1 MTNISNLHQDL
12 LNIFPRIEHS
22 DEEIQ
27 RAIDS
32 TQQNMNALR
41 YESIK
46 LEQAIAINERINQQI
61 KELEDKLKDKLDKDK
76 LKDRN
81 LIFIILLCNLIFIYF
96 FLLFKQIFSIVS

>member
-12 LNIFPRIEHS
+12 LNIFPRIECS

-41 YESIK
+41 YESMK
-46 LEQAIAINERINQQI
+46 LEQAIAINERTNQQI